1 VTAIHDPHRRRKTTT
16 QALLV
21 LLERPV
27 NLLHHILEILGLE
40 IAQDLHGGALYLLHV
55 ADGCGGAVVHGHDA
69 VHHVVEALFVG
80 GNHFLDHLMHL
91 SNTIIY
97 DLDAV
102 VEVCELVLLASDV
115 GGENVFKHLWN
126 VGVIAGG
133 LALLVGLLFVDL
145 LGGEVGLLLVLAIG
159 LFARVG
165 VCGGHD
171 EFMDFEGVGV
181 FGGGGADTK
190 VVAFWEVDL
199 GELAFHPTCLSNDAP
214 CQS

>member
-1 VTAIHDPHRRRKTTT
+1 MTAIHNPHRRRKTTT
-16 QALLV
+16 QALLI

-40 IAQDLHGGALYLLHV
+40 VAQDFHSSALDLLHV
-55 ADGCGGAVVHGHDA
+55 ADGCGGAVIHGHDA

-80 GNHFLDHLMHL
+80 GDHFLNHLMHL

-102 VEVCELVLLASDV
+102 VEVSELVLLASDV
-115 GGENVFKHLWN
+115 GGENVFEHLRD
-126 VGVIAGG
+126 VGVVAGG
-133 LALLVGLLFVDL
+133 LALLVRLLFVNL
-145 LGGEVGLLLVLAIG
+145 LGGEVGLLLVLVVG

-165 VCGGHD
+165 VGGGHD
-171 EFMDFEGVGV
+171 EFVDFEGVGV

-190 VVAFWEVDL
+190 IVAFWEVDL
-199 GELAFHPTCLSNDAP
+199 GELAFHPTSLSNDAL